1 MENKERDQWN
11 KHTDNEGTKLFSA
24 GEDDDPNVVTV
35 AGLKEV
41 QKELKDKAKDF
52 KLTLGDYITDM
63 GYYACVAELP
73 VKESG
78 ATLYMRLTN
87 TGNHFGLLVCALKA
101 LQPGDELK
109 LGLPTQRGYTSCALA
124 PQDTLDQLLASDG
137 RLDADLEQVLQ
148 LDKGKGRSLR
158 LKSTKLERGKQS

>member
-1 MENKERDQWN
+1 M
-11 KHTDNEGTKLFSA
+11 
-24 GEDDDPNVVTV
+24 
-35 AGLKEV
+35 
-41 QKELKDKAKDF
+41 
-52 KLTLGDYITDM
+52 
-63 GYYACVAELP
+63 
-73 VKESG
+73 KESG

-87 TGNHFGLLVCALKA
+87 TGNHFGLLACALKD

-148 LDKGKGRSLR
+148 LDKGKGWSLR